1 MSRITEALLPP
12 EPSAPAATSGTSVS
26 AAAPAA
32 RIPVPADGQPRRT
45 AQPLPPEQPAPPA
58 RPVRPA
64 PGDETPTETTTR
76 LRPVRDDRRGPATAA
91 PRPGTPARSP
101 GPEPVRDGR
110 QAPFAGAAPRPGTPA
125 RPAGLGAVHDG
136 DRSAPEGLPPAVA
149 PAYAY
154 DAWALRGGVPDETP
168 AETTTRL
175 RPIRERATGRVVA
188 AAVCAVLALGLVGG
202 ALIGAVLAGTGAG
215 EPAEP
220 AGFSRA
226 RTLWHDAPVD
236 TLFPRTLSGPAAGP
250 GGATRTWSRIVVAP
264 DAPCSPTTLPRA
276 LHTAL
281 ATVGCDRVLRA
292 TYTDATSSHVV
303 TVALV
308 FTQADPATMRTL
320 GSRAA
325 DEPAPA
331 LAASGTVAARFG
343 DRQRASW
350 WRHVLPDLPVVVTAV
365 SGFADGRVV
374 AEPEP
379 AERAMTPKRDT
390 AVAQA
395 GLGHEARGA
404 AEAVERAL
412 RATATAPA
420 GEDER

>member
-1 MSRITEALLPP
+1 MSSPTPERPALREPAPAPERPVSRITEALLPP
-12 EPSAPAATSGTSVS
+12 EPPAPAAPVAS
-26 AAAPAA
+26 APPASPQA
-32 RIPVPADGQPRRT
+32 RPAGDGRPRRV
-45 AQPLPPEQPAPPA
+45 AQPLPPEQPAPSA

-64 PGDETPTETTTR
+64 PGAEAPTETTTR
-76 LRPVRDDRRGPATAA
+76 LRPVRDDRQGP
-91 PRPGTPARSP
+91 
-101 GPEPVRDGR
+101 V
-110 QAPFAGAAPRPGTPA
+110 GAAPRQGTPAHPAPA
-125 RPAGLGAVHDG
+125 RPAGPGAVRGGHPTPAG
-136 DRSAPEGLPPAVA
+136 PPGGAPRPA

-154 DAWALRGGVPDETP
+154 DPWALRGGAPAETP
-168 AETTTRL
+168 VETTTRL
-175 RPIRERATGRVVA
+175 RPIRERGTGRVVA

-202 ALIGAVLAGTGAG
+202 ALTGAVLAGTGAG

-220 AGFSRA
+220 PGFSRA
-226 RTLWHDAPVD
+226 RALWHDAPVD
-236 TLFPRTLSGPAAGP
+236 TLFPRTLSGPDAGP

-264 DAPCSPTTLPRA
+264 DAPCTPTALPRA

-281 ATVGCDRVLRA
+281 GAVGCDRVLRA

-331 LAASGTVAARFG
+331 LSAPGTVAARFG

-374 AEPEP
+374 AEPEA
-379 AERAMTPKRDT
+379 AERAMKPKRTT

-395 GLGHEARGA
+395 GLGHEAKGA

-412 RATATAPA
+412 RATVAAA
-420 GEDER
+420 VEEDKR

>member
-1 MSRITEALLPP
+1 
-12 EPSAPAATSGTSVS
+12 
-26 AAAPAA
+26 
-32 RIPVPADGQPRRT
+32 RRA
-45 AQPLPPEQPAPPA
+45 AQPLPPEQPARPPRPA
-58 RPVRPA
+58 PPVRPA
-64 PGDETPTETTTR
+64 PGAEAPTETTTR
-76 LRPVRDDRRGPATAA
+76 LRPVRDDR
-91 PRPGTPARSP
+91 
-101 GPEPVRDGR
+101 
-110 QAPFAGAAPRPGTPA
+110 QAPHRGTPA
-125 RPAGLGAVHDG
+125 RPAQDRPAHPAPAGPPPGA
-136 DRSAPEGLPPAVA
+136 APRPA

-154 DAWALRGGVPDETP
+154 DAWALGGGVPEETP

-175 RPIRERATGRVVA
+175 RPIRERGTGRVVA

-202 ALIGAVLAGTGAG
+202 ALTGAVLAGTGAG

-220 AGFSRA
+220 PGFSRA
-226 RTLWHDAPVD
+226 RALWHDAPVD
-236 TLFPRTLSGPAAGP
+236 TLFPRTLSGPSAGP

-264 DAPCSPTTLPRA
+264 DAPCTAAGLPRA

-281 ATVGCDRVLRA
+281 STVGCDRVLRA

-331 LAASGTVAARFG
+331 LSAPGTVAARFG

-350 WRHVLPDLPVVVTAV
+350 WRHVLTDLPVVVTAV

-374 AEPEP
+374 GVPEH
-379 AERAMTPKRDT
+379 AERAMTPKRTT

-395 GLGHEARGA
+395 GLGHEAKGV
-404 AEAVERAL
+404 AEAVERSL
-412 RATATAPA
+412 RTTVAAAVR
-420 GEDER
+420 EDER

>member
-1 MSRITEALLPP
+1 ST
-12 EPSAPAATSGTSVS
+12 APVP
-26 AAAPAA
+26 AAAPADRTGEA
-32 RIPVPADGQPRRT
+32 GRPRRA
-45 AQPLPPEQPAPPA
+45 AQPLPPEQPARPP
-58 RPVRPA
+58 RPARPA
-64 PGDETPTETTTR
+64 PGAEAPTETTTR
-76 LRPVRDDRRGPATAA
+76 LRPVRD
-91 PRPGTPARSP
+91 
-101 GPEPVRDGR
+101 GR
-110 QAPFAGAAPRPGTPA
+110 QAPHRGTPPRPAQARPAYPAPAGPPPGAAPRP
-125 RPAGLGAVHDG
+125 
-136 DRSAPEGLPPAVA
+136 A

-154 DAWALRGGVPDETP
+154 DAWALGGGVPEETP

-175 RPIRERATGRVVA
+175 RPIRERGTGRVVA

-202 ALIGAVLAGTGAG
+202 ALTGAVLAGTGAG

-220 AGFSRA
+220 PGFSQA
-226 RTLWHDAPVD
+226 RGLWHDAPVD

-264 DAPCSPTTLPRA
+264 DAPCTATSLPRA

-281 ATVGCDRVLRA
+281 GTVGCDRVLRA

-325 DEPAPA
+325 DEPAPTLSA
-331 LAASGTVAARFG
+331 PGTVAARFG

-350 WRHVLPDLPVVVTAV
+350 WRHVLTDLPVVVTAV

-374 AEPEP
+374 GVPEH
-379 AERAMTPKRDT
+379 AERAMTPKRTT

-395 GLGHEARGA
+395 GLGHEAKGVA
-404 AEAVERAL
+404 DAVERTL
-412 RATATAPA
+412 RSTVAAAVE
-420 GEDER
+420 EDGR